1 VTRLSLGAGRPPVI
15 PAPFTLAPLI
25 IAVAIL
31 AGCATD
37 TGIVLRG
44 GQTEAQLAADRAQCL
59 PFVEAHT
66 ETTPELAEAACLVN
80 RGYRAP
86 LPLAQGPG
94 GIGSLYAT
102 ATRDASV
109 IVADF
114 QGCRGEAFSTPMPEN
129 KDAGSSGIFSN
140 FIGQM
145 YPRGV
150 FVKART
156 PDEWALQT
164 FAACL
169 TRRGYSVSDV
179 TPAEP

>member
-1 VTRLSLGAGRPPVI
+1 MTRL
-15 PAPFTLAPLI
+15 APFIVAPLI
-25 IAVAIL
+25 IAIVIL
-31 AGCATD
+31 AGCASD

-44 GQTEAQLAADRAQCL
+44 GQTEAQLAGDRTQCL
-59 PFVEAHT
+59 PFVQAHI
-66 ETTPELAEAACLVN
+66 ETTPELAEAACLVH

-86 LPLAQGPG
+86 LPLAQGPA

-114 QGCRGEAFSTPMPEN
+114 QGCRVEALTTPMPEN
-129 KDAGSSGIFSN
+129 KGTGSSGIFSN

-150 FVKART
+150 FVKAQT
-156 PDEWALQT
+156 PDQWALQT

-169 TRRGYSVSDV
+169 KRRGYTVSDV
-179 TPAEP
+179 TPAR